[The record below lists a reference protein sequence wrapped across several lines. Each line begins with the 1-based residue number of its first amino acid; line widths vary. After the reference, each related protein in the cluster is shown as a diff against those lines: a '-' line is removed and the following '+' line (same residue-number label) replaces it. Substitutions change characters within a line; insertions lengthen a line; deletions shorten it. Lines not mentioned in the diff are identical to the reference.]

1 MSQDLVGF
9 DELRRRKTALR
20 EACLA
25 RRDALDEAARAQ
37 GSHKVC
43 ALVLDWLDGREP
55 TVISAFWPIRSEI
68 DLRALMRDALARGH
82 RLVLPRIDGGRLT
95 FHVFDGDERSLVD
108 GGFGTR
114 VPAKDAEVLDPEV
127 VLVPLAAFD
136 EGGGRIGYGKGYYD
150 AALADLASRRRFT
163 SIAVAFEAQRVEHVP
178 REPHDWSLDWLATE
192 AGLRKA
198 GRAAA

>member
-1 MSQDLVGF
+1 
-9 DELRRRKTALR
+9 
-20 EACLA
+20 
-25 RRDALDEAARAQ
+25 LDEAARAQ
-37 GSHKVC
+37 ASHRVC

-192 AGLRKA
+192 AGLRKV
-198 GRAAA
+198 GPAAA